1 MKNTDDAGGGTDFL
15 EVDRQTL
22 TQMGEYFLDHVGVFD
37 TGDDFDSP
45 TAAGANFHNVVVVT
59 LCWIQNF

>member
-22 TQMGEYFLDHVGVFD
+22 TFF
-37 TGDDFDSP
+37 
-45 TAAGANFHNVVVVT
+45 
-59 LCWIQNF
+59 